1 MMFIVSTDGTIPAE
15 TIALRWR
22 TSTKRKIALYP
33 LNTTDKI
40 LENYL
45 LKKYNISLK
54 ILALKI
60 LNNTKIMNDKGG
72 KLITVITNK
81 EIEKL
86 ARLITFGTGRLY
98 GSNILKFAFKY

>member
-1 MMFIVSTDGTIPAE
+1 MTFIVSTDSVVPAE
-15 TIALRWR
+15 TIAIRWR
-22 TSTKRKIALYP
+22 ASTKRKIALYP
-33 LNTTDKI
+33 LNATDKI

-45 LKKYNISLK
+45 LKNYNISLK

-72 KLITVITNK
+72 KLITIVTNK
-81 EIEKL
+81 ELEKL